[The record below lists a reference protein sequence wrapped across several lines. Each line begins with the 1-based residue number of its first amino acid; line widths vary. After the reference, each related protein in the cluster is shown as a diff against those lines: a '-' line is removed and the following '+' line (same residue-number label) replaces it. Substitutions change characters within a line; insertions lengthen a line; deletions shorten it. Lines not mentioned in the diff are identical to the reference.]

1 MCAFRRPLLLAV
13 LALLLAGPLG
23 SPPAARAAAPWDAAA
38 PLHDYRSS
46 HTATT
51 LADGRVLVASVGS
64 SEVYDPATGAWSEP
78 APMVVDRN
86 EHTATLL
93 PGGQVLVTGAFA
105 AFRYARPGTPNEIGR
120 TTERYDPATGRWTQA
135 APMQTPRAFHT
146 ATPLRDGR
154 VLVAGGDTFPEG
166 GATATAELYDP
177 AAGRWRPAG
186 AMRAPRLGH
195 TATLLRDGRV
205 LVVGGDSVGGRVPE
219 TPSTAEIFD
228 PATGAW
234 TPVAPRV
241 VARVGHA
248 AALLPDGRVLVS
260 GGGGPA
266 GDGRWEF
273 ATATAELFDP
283 GTGRWAPAAPLR
295 TVHVAH
301 TATTLPSGQ
310 VLVAGGS
317 DAFPDDP
324 PGPDPE
330 VYDPASDRWAPT
342 GPSPAGLRD
351 AGWASPFD
359 GQVLHHTRAA
369 LLTDGRV
376 LLAGGGPV
384 GRAAALYTEDEQP
397 AWCPAETGQCL
408 RGRFLAHWRQHGGL
422 AINGFPLSFAFTQR
436 LEDGR
441 EYTVQYFERVRLEQH
456 PENPPPYDVLLGQF
470 GRRILAGVPD
480 APTAP
485 TSPAPGETFFP
496 ETGHHVRPGFLAYWQ
511 QHGGLAQF
519 GYPLSEE
526 FTEQLEDGREYR
538 VQYFERARFEHHP
551 EDAPPYDV
559 QLGQFGRRVLAEVDA
574 RR

>member
-1 MCAFRRPLLLAV
+1 MCAFLRPLLLAV

-78 APMVVDRN
+78 APMVVSRN
-86 EHTATLL
+86 VHTATLL

-154 VLVAGGDTFPEG
+154 VLVAGGDI
-166 GATATAELYDP
+166 
-177 AAGRWRPAG
+177 
-186 AMRAPRLGH
+186 
-195 TATLLRDGRV
+195 
-205 LVVGGDSVGGRVPE
+205 VGGRVPE

-283 GTGRWAPAAPLR
+283 GTGRWAPAAP
-295 TVHVAH
+295 
-301 TATTLPSGQ
+301 
-310 VLVAGGS
+310 
-317 DAFPDDP
+317 
-324 PGPDPE
+324 
-330 VYDPASDRWAPT
+330 
-342 GPSPAGLRD
+342 
-351 AGWASPFD
+351 
-359 GQVLHHTRAA
+359 
-369 LLTDGRV
+369 
-376 LLAGGGPV
+376 
-384 GRAAALYTEDEQP
+384 
-397 AWCPAETGQCL
+397 
-408 RGRFLAHWRQHGGL
+408 
-422 AINGFPLSFAFTQR
+422 
-436 LEDGR
+436 
-441 EYTVQYFERVRLEQH
+441 
-456 PENPPPYDVLLGQF
+456 
-470 GRRILAGVPD
+470 
-480 APTAP
+480 
-485 TSPAPGETFFP
+485 
-496 ETGHHVRPGFLAYWQ
+496 
-511 QHGGLAQF
+511 
-519 GYPLSEE
+519 
-526 FTEQLEDGREYR
+526 
-538 VQYFERARFEHHP
+538 
-551 EDAPPYDV
+551 
-559 QLGQFGRRVLAEVDA
+559 
-574 RR
+574 